1 MGAARGS
8 QPKKPKKV
16 VEQESSKRLR
26 AQQEK
31 NAKKNIID
39 PKVAKMSPTEYKK
52 FRAKENAEWKRLK
65 KVKSSGRGIADKDA
79 KDILA
84 DLGKRE
90 LVSDKR
96 KLGPYP
102 RIDRYG
108 KRS

>member
-1 MGAARGS
+1 
-8 QPKKPKKV
+8 
-16 VEQESSKRLR
+16 
-26 AQQEK
+26 
-31 NAKKNIID
+31 
-39 PKVAKMSPTEYKK
+39 MSPAERKK
-52 FRAKENAEWKRLK
+52 FLAEQNKEWKRLK
-65 KVKSSGRGIADKDA
+65 KVKPSGRGIADKDA
-79 KDILA
+79 KDMLA